1 MFDFEYK
8 SEYKTLSYDLSGST
22 IDYPNEQNF
31 IKIKKNFLEN
41 GYVVFQCTNSDKDEI
56 LKIHN
61 DICSLIGRNQIRDA
75 TRRTSNS
82 AFKANFKQNAVDPDE
97 VHRPHSETS
106 FSPARPAVV
115 SFVCIDIE
123 NDASLDG
130 LTTLIDGFQLW
141 KDLNIKTKNSLLSGE
156 IEYRLSVDT
165 PLLKKLPKGKR
176 PWYLEYNGVK
186 NVELDGDNNKINFDY
201 KTSFVTEHPL
211 NRSLSIANH
220 SFIDI
225 KTEPQIINRLV
236 NLSLD
241 NSKTLSL
248 IREDIHNCLNKNIS
262 TFKWQKGLIL
272 ILDNFRYMHGR
283 LPYNLDLKRKLFITQ
298 FRNFNL

>member
-1 MFDFEYK
+1 M
-8 SEYKTLSYDLSGST
+8 
-22 IDYPNEQNF
+22 
-31 IKIKKNFLEN
+31 
-41 GYVVFQCTNSDKDEI
+41 
-56 LKIHN
+56 
-61 DICSLIGRNQIRDA
+61 GRNQIRDA
-75 TRRTSNS
+75 TRRKSNNS
-82 AFKANFKQNAVDPDE
+82 SKGDIKQNAVDLDE

-106 FSPARPAVV
+106 FSPARPAIV
-115 SFVCIDIE
+115 SFVCLDIE
-123 NDASLDG
+123 KEASLDG

-156 IEYRLSVDT
+156 IDYRLSVDT
-165 PLLKKLPKGKR
+165 PLMKKLPKGIR

-186 NVELDGDNNKINFDY
+186 NVELDGENNKINFDY
-201 KTSFVTEHPL
+201 KTTFVTEHPL

-225 KTEPQIINRLV
+225 RTESQIINRLV

-241 NSKTLSL
+241 NSETLSL

-262 TFKWQKGLIL
+262 TFRWQKGLIL
-272 ILDNFRYMHGR
+272 ILDNFRFMHGR
-283 LPYNLDLKRKLFITQ
+283 LPYNLNLKRKLYISQ